1 MANDPSTPKSP
12 ITPKEGSTENLEPSE
27 ITEQE
32 LKKVTGGLRSGV
44 IESQHPCCDQTSS
57 AK

>member
-1 MANDPSTPKSP
+1 MANDPSTPNSP
-12 ITPKEGSTENLEPSE
+12 TSPKEDSIENLEPSE
-27 ITEQE
+27 VTEQE

-44 IESQHPCCDQTSS
+44 IESQHPCCDQTNS